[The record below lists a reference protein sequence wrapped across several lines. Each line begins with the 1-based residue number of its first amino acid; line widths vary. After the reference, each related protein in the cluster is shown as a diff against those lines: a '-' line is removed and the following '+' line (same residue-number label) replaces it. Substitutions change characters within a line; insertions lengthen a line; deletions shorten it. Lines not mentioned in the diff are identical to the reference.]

1 MKDIH
6 TLVNDQTFK
15 NSKIS
20 TYMTAKSKPIL
31 AHSVY
36 TNRRTAIDSVAKRFV
51 NTGNSDKYSLI
62 KTG

>member
-15 NSKIS
+15 NSKNS
-20 TYMTAKSKPIL
+20 TYVAVKSKLNL
-31 AHSVY
+31 AHSVC
-36 TNRRTAIDSVAKRFV
+36 TNKRTAIDSVAKRIV